1 MRKRY
6 ETECTFKPAINEI
19 SKSLAKSKS
28 VQELTENRRNRQ
40 IKHDIAARREQ
51 VIAEQCTFQPKVNTS
66 RKAKEIIQN
75 LPASQFRVNVNEP
88 TKIVKAIQSYRKDRE
103 TKLRQTRQEVEYE
116 AMKECTF
123 APDTK
128 GKAIFKTKTSKKRE
142 LDIFIIY
149 FFITFLF
156 HLVLLDIFFIY
167 FSYFLKK
174 K

>member
-128 GKAIFKTKTSKKRE
+128 GKAIFKKKTSKKRE
-142 LDIFIIY
+142 LDILFIY

-156 HLVLLDIFFIY
+156 HLVLLDIFLYIFHI
-167 FSYFLKK
+167 F
-174 K
+174 

>member
-128 GKAIFKTKTSKKRE
+128 GKAIILKTKTSEERE
-142 LDIFIIY
+142 IDILFII

-167 FSYFLKK
+167 FHIF
-174 K
+174 

>member
-128 GKAIFKTKTSKKRE
+128 GKAILKQKQAKKRVGY
-142 LDIFIIY
+142 LFYY
-149 FFITFLF
+149 FFYYLPLSSSPIRHFF
-156 HLVLLDIFFIY
+156 YIFFI
-167 FSYFLKK
+167 FSKK

>member
-149 FFITFLF
+149 FFYYLPLSSSPIRHFF
-156 HLVLLDIFFIY
+156 YIFFI
-167 FSYFLKK
+167 FSKK
-174 K
+174 

>member
-128 GKAIFKTKTSKKRE
+128 GKAIT
-142 LDIFIIY
+142 
-149 FFITFLF
+149 
-156 HLVLLDIFFIY
+156 
-167 FSYFLKK
+167 KK
-174 K
+174 KQAKKESWISLLFIFLLPSSFI